1 MSSEAEATLIDRSP
15 WKLRGRGHLP
25 GIASIAVLLAL
36 TAVPIRSVLADSL
49 DMQNCYKDDDQSFA
63 ACNTIIDDPTA
74 SQHDRSQA
82 LVGRG
87 DSWDDVKHDHDRAV
101 ADYTQAIEIDPNNAV
116 AFYNRGLTW
125 IRKGDD
131 QRAIADF
138 DEAIRLDPKNAN
150 AFYDRGVV
158 WREKGN
164 INRAIAD
171 YDEAIRL
178 NPEYENAYINR
189 GLAWHDKGDDDR
201 AIADY
206 NAAIQLDPKYALA
219 YTNRGNAWQA
229 KGDTARANA
238 DFDAAKRLGQKE

>member
-36 TAVPIRSVLADSL
+36 TAVPIRSVLANSL

-74 SQHDRSQA
+74 PQHDRSQA

-87 DSWDDVKHDHDRAV
+87 DSWDNVKHDHDPAV

-138 DEAIRLDPKNAN
+138 DEAIRLDPKNATPFST
-150 AFYDRGVV
+150 AAMSGERKAISITPSPTMTKRSVSIQI
-158 WREKGN
+158 RKGLHQS
-164 INRAIAD
+164 
-171 YDEAIRL
+171 RL
-178 NPEYENAYINR
+178 R
-189 GLAWHDKGDDDR
+189 LA
-201 AIADY
+201 
-206 NAAIQLDPKYALA
+206 
-219 YTNRGNAWQA
+219 
-229 KGDTARANA
+229 
-238 DFDAAKRLGQKE
+238 